1 MSIRFRGG
9 ERLQRGRG
17 IGGLLRLVKSVFS
30 PLVKSFGRTAL
41 KAATSKT
48 GQKAIASIKE
58 QALSSAANMTA
69 DAIRGNDLSESLQK
83 EVSAA
88 RQTMGNTVQN
98 LTGRKNNPKVQN
110 HPKSKIKNTYG
121 IACQEKLKSLIFTLA
136 ICPWL
141 CIHMKSHQKKFQDL

>member
-98 LTGRKNNPKVQN
+98 LTGRKNNPKVKN

-121 IACQEKLKSLIFTLA
+121 NQYSDNKKIDIFNQ
-136 ICPWL
+136 
-141 CIHMKSHQKKFQDL
+141 S